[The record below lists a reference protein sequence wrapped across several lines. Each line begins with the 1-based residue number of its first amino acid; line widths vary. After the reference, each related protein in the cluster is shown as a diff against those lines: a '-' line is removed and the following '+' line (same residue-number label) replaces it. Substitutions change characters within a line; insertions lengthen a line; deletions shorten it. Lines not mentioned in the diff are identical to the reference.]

1 MTVVICHDWDWVSS
15 VIVAV
20 KGGVS
25 GEVERVRSEE
35 KNEDGDGDRGWWC
48 DTYLIWR
55 WAVGRLWEAPLRIAA
70 IVDVVVV
77 VVVVVVRSLHNAPRM
92 RLDTVE
98 KSKWVQRPRAVSS
111 FQRGQKW

>member
-35 KNEDGDGDRGWWC
+35 KNGDGDGDRGWWC
-48 DTYLIWR
+48 DTYLI
-55 WAVGRLWEAPLRIAA
+55 
-70 IVDVVVV
+70 
-77 VVVVVVRSLHNAPRM
+77 
-92 RLDTVE
+92 
-98 KSKWVQRPRAVSS
+98 
-111 FQRGQKW
+111 